1 MDHKDNKLIITV
13 APGASPSAMAKH
25 KELPRTAKQIA
36 DEVIASAQAGASI
49 AHMHVVD
56 ENGKATTDLSF
67 FRETVSLIRRGCDI
81 LIEGSTGGT
90 ADLSAADRSVSLD
103 VDVELASLNTGSI
116 NYGSGVYV
124 NSPAD
129 IDYWVNRMRQRRIKP
144 TLTVFD
150 LGFIANAAKLVRDG
164 LVTPPLFFNMVF
176 DLPGGPPATPANLVY
191 HVNNLPPGSL
201 WETTAYEASSFP
213 TAAMAIATGGHARV
227 GFEDYYYYSPGRL
240 ASSNAELVARL
251 ARIAKELERPLAKPA
266 DARKMLGLPA
276 RAPSY
281 AMPAVSI
288 PARPPVPARVA
299 AAAAA
304 PAAAE
309 AYPTKP
315 DGTPDFAKMTPPQRL
330 MYHMTRL
337 DKALG

>member
-25 KELPRTAKQIA
+25 KELPRTTRQIA
-36 DEVIASAQAGASI
+36 DEVIAAARAGASI

-56 ENGKATTDLSF
+56 EQGKATTDLSF
-67 FRETVSLIRRGCDI
+67 FRETVAMIRRGCDI

-90 ADLSAADRSVSLD
+90 VDLSAAERSVSLD

-116 NYGSGVYV
+116 NYGAGVYV

-129 IDYWVNRMRQRRIKP
+129 IDYWVNRIRQRRIKP

-150 LGFIANAAKLVRDG
+150 LGFIANAAKLAAAG
-164 LVTPPLFFNMVF
+164 LVAPPLFFNMVF
-176 DLPGGPPATPANLVY
+176 DLPGGPVATPANLVY

-201 WETTAYEASSFP
+201 WETTAYEAASFP
-213 TAAMAIATGGHARV
+213 TAALAIAMGGHARV
-227 GFEDYYYYSPGRL
+227 GFEDYYFYSPGRL
-240 ASSNAELVARL
+240 AGSNAELVARL
-251 ARIAKELERPLAKPA
+251 VRIAKELERPLAKPA

-281 AMPAVSI
+281 AMPAIGI
-288 PARPPVPARVA
+288 PARPAVPARA
-299 AAAAA
+299 PAA

-315 DGTPDFAKMTPPQRL
+315 DGTPDFAKMTPAQRL
-330 MYHMTRL
+330 MYHLARL